1 MTKTYILTLEGLDGA
16 LRVEVP
22 EQGNPCIY
30 FNNHLLE
37 PVIRSRS
44 KRCSTWRIAID
55 GKEEFISFKTDLTM
69 NHMLVWR
76 GRNYRLERSLTKWEF
91 LLCLLPILSVFYG
104 GAIGGAFGGA
114 GFVILASRM
123 RKTASVGMKILLT
136 LGVAALC
143 FLLPVLFLF
152 MFSLIF

>member
-1 MTKTYILTLEGLDGA
+1 M
-16 LRVEVP
+16 
-22 EQGNPCIY
+22 
-30 FNNHLLE
+30 
-37 PVIRSRS
+37 IRSRS
-44 KRCSTWRIAID
+44 KRCSKWRIAID

-152 MFSLIF
+152 IFSLIF